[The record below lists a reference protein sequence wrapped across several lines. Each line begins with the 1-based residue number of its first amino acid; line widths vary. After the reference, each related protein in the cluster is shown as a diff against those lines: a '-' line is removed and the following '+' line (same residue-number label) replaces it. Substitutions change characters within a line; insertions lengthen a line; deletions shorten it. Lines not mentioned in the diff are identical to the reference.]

1 MNVVFEKE
9 LPKSEKIEIVREI
22 IKIFC
27 KKGVTFGQAFELL
40 SDVQVELILSEMLQS
55 FLDVSNHRLKEH

>member
-40 SDVQVELILSEMLQS
+40 SDVQVELQKISLSKS
-55 FLDVSNHRLKEH
+55 S